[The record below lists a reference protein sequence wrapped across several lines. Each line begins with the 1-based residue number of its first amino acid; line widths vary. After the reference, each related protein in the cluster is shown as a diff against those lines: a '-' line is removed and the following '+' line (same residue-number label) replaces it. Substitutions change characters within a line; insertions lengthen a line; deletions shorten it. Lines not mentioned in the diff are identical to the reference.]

1 MTTEILCHRP
11 LDQSPLLV
19 RWAQKSSF
27 AGDYQTEAGT
37 VVIKHGHL
45 VGGKSEG
52 VEIILIDTGVCRT
65 LLLPGRGMGIWKMW
79 AGGIEFGWT
88 SPVDGP
94 VNPAL
99 VPVMDPDGL
108 GWLEGFDELVVRC
121 GLESNG
127 APEKNDNGSLRYP
140 LHGRIANLP
149 ARDLHVEVNSES
161 GCVEVIGEV
170 LETKLFFK
178 RLRLRSRTGFYANS
192 SAVLIT
198 DEVTNDRSVPAIMQ
212 LLYHINVGE
221 PVLSD
226 GSTLDIACNELV
238 PKDAVSASEI
248 SSWNQMGSPQVG
260 YGERVYFIDPNA
272 DESHWSTAILS
283 NAPLNL
289 GFAVSFDTRTLPH
302 FIVWKNTAAKA
313 DGYVVGLE
321 PATNFPNHRSFEDSQ
336 GRVVTL
342 APGETKAFQVKL
354 HPLTTPDSVEEQRSR
369 IRQRSASAS
378 QNVSHSPK
386 QGWTAGI

>member
-1 MTTEILCHRP
+1 MTTEILCYRP

-19 RWAQKSSF
+19 RWAPKSSL
-27 AGDYQTEAGT
+27 AGDYKTGAGT
-37 VVIKHGHL
+37 VVIQHGHL

-52 VEIILIDTGVCRT
+52 VEIILVDTGASRT
-65 LLLPGRGMGIWKMW
+65 LLLPGRGMGIWKLW

-94 VNPAL
+94 VNPSL

-127 APEKNDNGSLRYP
+127 APEKDDKGSLRYP

-149 ARDLHVEVNSES
+149 ARDLHVEVNPET
-161 GCVEVIGEV
+161 GCVEVVGEV
-170 LETKLFFK
+170 LESKLFFK
-178 RLRLRSRTGFYANS
+178 RLRLRSRSGFYANS
-192 SAVLIT
+192 SEVQIT
-198 DEVTNDRSVPAIMQ
+198 DEVTNDRSVPATMQ

-226 GSTLDIACNELV
+226 ASTLDIACNELV
-238 PKDAVSASEI
+238 PKDALSASEI
-248 SSWNQMGSPQVG
+248 PSWNQMGPPQVG
-260 YGERVYFIDPNA
+260 YGERVYFIDPNV
-272 DESHWSTAILS
+272 DESNWATAILS
-283 NAPLNL
+283 NAERNL
-289 GFAVSFDTRTLPH
+289 GLAVGFDTRTLPH
-302 FIVWKNTAAKA
+302 FIVWKNTAAKE

-321 PATNFPNHRSFEDSQ
+321 PATNLPNHRTFEESQ

-342 APGETKAFQVKL
+342 APGESKVFQVKL

-369 IRQRSASAS
+369 IKRRSEWAS
-378 QNVSHSPK
+378 QKVSHSPK